1 MLNLKLSDKFG
12 SLKPSGM
19 AKIFQ
24 MVEAMDDVC
33 NLSIGEPDFDTERDI
48 IEAAMRDA
56 KNGYT
61 HYPPLSG
68 YLDVREAVCNYWER
82 HHGLRYSPDE
92 VHMAVGG
99 IQVLWLGLQILLDPG
114 DEVICVEPCFGPYF
128 AQVEWTGGK
137 VIHLPTREENG
148 FAPVPEEIESVIT
161 PKTKAIILCS
171 PSNPTGRVMK
181 KEQMEKIA
189 EVVEKHDLFVFSDE
203 IYESLVY
210 SGKFMSFASLPEMRK
225 RTLVMSGLS
234 KSHCMTGWRVGFA
247 LCSAEFARLLTLVS
261 ANQTYGLSCVGQRA
275 ALHALNNHDAKIAE
289 RREIFRERLE
299 YVAGRLNNIKGIT
312 CAKPEG
318 AMYLFPNIKGTGK
331 KSEEFVMTLLNDWKI
346 ATMPGNAFG
355 SCGEGYIRIA
365 CTQSMETLV
374 ESMDRTEKA
383 MRDLQCIP

>member
-1 MLNLKLSDKFG
+1 MKLSNRFG

-19 AKIFQ
+19 AKYFRMI
-24 MVEAMDDVC
+24 EAVDGVC
-33 NLSIGEPDFDTERDI
+33 DLSIGEPDFDTEDDI
-48 IEAAMRDA
+48 IEAAMADA

-68 YLDVREAVCNYWER
+68 YPDVKEAVCNYWQR
-82 HHGLRYSPDE
+82 HHDMKYLPDE
-92 VHMAVGG
+92 VHMCVGG
-99 IQVLWLGLQILLDPG
+99 TQSLWLGLQVLTDPG
-114 DEVICVEPCFGPYF
+114 DEVICVEPCFSPYF
-128 AQVEWTGGK
+128 TQVEWTGGK

-148 FAPVPEEIESVIT
+148 FAAVPEEIESVIT

-210 SGKFMSFASLPEMRK
+210 GEKFTSFASIPGMRE

-234 KSHCMTGWRVGFA
+234 KSHCMTGWRIGFA
-247 LCSAEFARLLTLVS
+247 MGPAEFIRLITLLSV
-261 ANQTYGLSCVGQRA
+261 NQTYGLSCVGQRA
-275 ALHALNNHDAKIAE
+275 SLYALNNHDAKIAE

-299 YVAGRLNNIKGIT
+299 YVSERLNNIKGIT

-318 AMYLFPNIKGTGK
+318 AMYLFPNIKATGK
-331 KSEEFVMTLLNDWKI
+331 TSEEFIMTLLNDWKV
-346 ATMPGNAFG
+346 AALPGNVFG

-365 CTQSMETLV
+365 CTQSMDTLV
-374 ESMDRTEKA
+374 IGMDRIENA
-383 MRDLQCIP
+383 MSSF